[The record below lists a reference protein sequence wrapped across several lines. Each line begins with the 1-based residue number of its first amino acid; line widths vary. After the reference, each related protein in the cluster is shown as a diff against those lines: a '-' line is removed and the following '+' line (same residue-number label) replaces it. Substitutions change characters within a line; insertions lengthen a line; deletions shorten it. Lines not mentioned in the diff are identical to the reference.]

1 MLWCNVF
8 CIYVELFYI
17 PITSLH
23 FIPVVKIMAS
33 YTSVYITGDFLTE
46 AGWFSHAEQAYTT
59 ALTLIQRCSDEESI
73 KKALDCCG
81 K

>member
-1 MLWCNVF
+1 
-8 CIYVELFYI
+8 
-17 PITSLH
+17 
-23 FIPVVKIMAS
+23 MAS

-73 KKALDCCG
+73 KRALDCCG